1 MTKFITAAIVVLL
14 LASCGKE
21 PAAKTDTPAGGTKP
35 SSATPPPAAQ
45 DISNEALVKID
56 PEIQKYQDAV
66 DKAKSVYDAK
76 NNEKTRDA
84 LVEAYTAF
92 GNYMV
97 YDSPVTPRK
106 GKYRRALVEYRR
118 ALALQPNNEKVKAEV
133 NQIEM
138 IYRDMGRPVPQD
150 AL

>member
-1 MTKFITAAIVVLL
+1 MTKFITAALVVLL

-21 PAAKTDTPAGGTKP
+21 PAAKTDTPEAGAKP
-35 SSATPPPAAQ
+35 SSATPPPATQ

-56 PEIQKYQDAV
+56 PDIQKYQDAV
-66 DKAKSVYDAK
+66 DKSKAAYEANSND
-76 NNEKTRDA
+76 KTRAALADA
-84 LVEAYTAF
+84 HAAF

-118 ALALQPNNEKVKAEV
+118 ALELEPNNEKVKAEV
-133 NQIEM
+133 AQIEM